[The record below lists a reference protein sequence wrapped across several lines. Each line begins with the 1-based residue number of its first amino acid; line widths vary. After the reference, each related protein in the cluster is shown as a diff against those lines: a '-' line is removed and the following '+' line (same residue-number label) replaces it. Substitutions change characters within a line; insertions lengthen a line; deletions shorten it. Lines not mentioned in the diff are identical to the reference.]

1 MVHGVLDP
9 NSVAAQLGLEHDPFP
24 DAPDGLFLNTPPL
37 AQRIQLLNWMLGTS
51 TRPVLVC
58 GPRGSGITTLLHS
71 VAATLGSPY
80 DCMVWTAF
88 PQSTIRDLLSDLLVR
103 LSPDDEPLP
112 EDEVELADAVRTQLI
127 RLQAAATTPVLLIDE
142 ADNLTDAV
150 LRTLLDLG
158 DTAAGWLRLVL
169 GGSENLEQ
177 QVLAKRQATEHLWLP
192 RIEMPRMD
200 AKEVSDYLHLRMVQA
215 GWTGTPPFSSKESSE
230 LHIACDGRP
239 ARLNELAVNALKAM
253 LPDPEPL
260 HWRDRIKL
268 LSLKVPAASFRLSTL
283 VM

>member
-1 MVHGVLDP
+1 
-9 NSVAAQLGLEHDPFP
+9 
-24 DAPDGLFLNTPPL
+24 
-37 AQRIQLLNWMLGTS
+37 MLGTS

-127 RLQAAATTPVLLIDE
+127 RLQAAATAPVLLIDE

-169 GGSENLEQ
+169 GGVRTSNN
-177 QVLAKRQATEHLWLP
+177 RYSP
-192 RIEMPRMD
+192 
-200 AKEVSDYLHLRMVQA
+200 S
-215 GWTGTPPFSSKESSE
+215 
-230 LHIACDGRP
+230 GRP
-239 ARLNELAVNALKAM
+239 PNTLASSHRNATYG
-253 LPDPEPL
+253 
-260 HWRDRIKL
+260 RQR
-268 LSLKVPAASFRLSTL
+268 SL
-283 VM
+283 